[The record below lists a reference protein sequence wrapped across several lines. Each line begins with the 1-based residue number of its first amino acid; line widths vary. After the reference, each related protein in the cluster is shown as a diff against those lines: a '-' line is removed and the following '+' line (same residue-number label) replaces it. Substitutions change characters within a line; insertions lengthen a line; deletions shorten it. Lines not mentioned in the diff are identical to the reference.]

1 MERITDGRERWRA
14 QRRWTPRIFVDCTQ
28 SLECRVRQG
37 IPRVVRELV
46 RQGRPAARRL
56 GAELVAVRWHA
67 GRFFPVGLRGDTLPS
82 RSSRGDCSLGE
93 RACRRL
99 RKATPR
105 KLRRIMGK
113 AVEIGAAALRR
124 EIRPTAG
131 DILLLPDSTWDR
143 PIWEAVDR
151 ARDAGASLGV
161 LQHDFIPLNHPEL
174 VPEETVGRFATWMN
188 ESLSRADFLLAVSQT
203 IAEEARAELL
213 KLGRG
218 HVAAKRVTVC
228 PNGADFHTC
237 SPRSGLRPQVLAAL
251 ARGRP
256 FLVVGTVEPRKNQGL
271 LVDAI
276 DRVLADC
283 PDASFL
289 VVGAVG
295 WRGEEIVRSMRSH
308 AAWGRSLLHHDDF
321 SDYELDAAYRHARAV
336 VVPSLA
342 EGYGLPVVEALA
354 RNTPV
359 IASDLPVLREVGGNR
374 CDYFDPH
381 DPASLAERLL
391 GLVHRPRPVAAPDPT
406 AAMPTW
412 RRMARRVVVAA
423 AAEAAAAR
431 REATARRKV
440 SDRPDREQRGVFP
453 LRVSVACPARRAA

>member
-1 MERITDGRERWRA
+1 MGN
-14 QRRWTPRIFVDCTQ
+14 
-28 SLECRVRQG
+28 
-37 IPRVVRELV
+37 
-46 RQGRPAARRL
+46 AA
-56 GAELVAVRWHA
+56 
-67 GRFFPVGLRGDTLPS
+67 
-82 RSSRGDCSLGE
+82 
-93 RACRRL
+93 
-99 RKATPR
+99 
-105 KLRRIMGK
+105 
-113 AVEIGAAALRR
+113 EIGAAALRR

-161 LQHDFIPLNHPEL
+161 LQHDFIPLKHPEL
-174 VPEETVGRFATWMN
+174 VPEETVGRFTTWMN
-188 ESLSRADFLLAVSQT
+188 ESLARADFLLAVSQT
-203 IAEEARAELL
+203 IAEEARVELL

-228 PNGADFHTC
+228 PNGADFHE
-237 SPRSGLRPQVLAAL
+237 SSRRAGLRPQVLSAL

-256 FLVVGTVEPRKNQGL
+256 FLVVGTIEPRKNQGL
-271 LVDAI
+271 LIDAI

-283 PDASFL
+283 PSASFL

-295 WRGEEIVRSMRSH
+295 WRGEEIVRRMRSH
-308 AAWGRSLLHHDDF
+308 PAWGRSLQHLEDLND
-321 SDYELDAAYRHARAV
+321 SELDAAYRHARAV

-359 IASDLPVLREVGGNR
+359 IAADLPVLREVGGDR

-381 DPASLAERLL
+381 DVASLAERLR
-391 GLVHRPRPVAAPDPT
+391 GLIHRPRPTAASDST

-423 AAEAAAAR
+423 AAEAAAVR
-431 REATARRKV
+431 REAAVSRKV
-440 SDRPDREQRGVFP
+440 SDCPVRERRGVFP